1 MSAILVGHTEPM
13 IEIELVRW
21 AISRGSDI
29 RRCHGYRSENA
40 RVLPRTNRTK
50 RTSVDREHKLYGG
63 GKKKSR
69 EGQRRSRAQRPRS
82 DWRPTP
88 PPFRQHPNHR
98 AHATDKERLSSASG
112 AIEKAATR
120 GATSGTRQRVGIGW
134 LVGRRATLR

>member
-1 MSAILVGHTEPM
+1 MGDIAPIRHSTMS
-13 IEIELVRW
+13 R
-21 AISRGSDI
+21 
-29 RRCHGYRSENA
+29 
-40 RVLPRTNRTK
+40 LPIGK
-50 RTSVDREHKLYGG
+50 RTRVTAYETNEADVRRSRAQALRAGG
-63 GKKKSR
+63 RGEKKSR

-98 AHATDKERLSSASG
+98 AHATDKERLSSASR

-120 GATSGTRQRVGIGW
+120 GASSGTRQRVGIGW